1 MCILQIDFDKHSP
14 EEMEFIGEQIRN
26 IINEQVL
33 IIPTDVN
40 FIHNL
45 TNEQLKLMKKIIE
58 KELEGKEE

>member
-14 EEMEFIGEQIRN
+14 EEMEFIGEQVRN

-45 TNEQLKLMKKIIE
+45 TNEQLKLMKKIVE
-58 KELEGKEE
+58 NELEEREE

>member
-14 EEMEFIGEQIRN
+14 EEMEFIGEQVRN

-45 TNEQLKLMKKIIE
+45 TNEQLRLMKKIVE
-58 KELEGKEE
+58 NELEEREE

>member
-1 MCILQIDFDKHSP
+1 MCILQIDFDKHTP

-26 IINEQVL
+26 VIDEQVL

-45 TNEQLKLMKKIIE
+45 TNEQLKLMKKIVE
-58 KELEGKEE
+58 NELEEREE

>member
-14 EEMEFIGEQIRN
+14 EEMEFIGEQVRN
-26 IINEQVL
+26 IIDEQVL

-45 TNEQLKLMKKIIE
+45 TNEQLKLMKKIVE
-58 KELEGKEE
+58 NELEEREE

>member
-1 MCILQIDFDKHSP
+1 MCILQIDFNKHSP

-26 IINEQVL
+26 VMDEQVL

-45 TNEQLKLMKKIIE
+45 TNEQLKLMKKIVE
-58 KELEGKEE
+58 NELEAREG

>member
-26 IINEQVL
+26 VINEQVL

-45 TNEQLKLMKKIIE
+45 TSEQLKLMKKIIE
-58 KELEGKEE
+58 KELEEKKE